1 MNSALKSALP
11 LPNLIDGTARSAK
24 EATKMIAEPKVIT
37 LEDVKMNEKVQTFI
51 RLSDEQMEAIGY
63 TEHGFRHVSL
73 VAHNAR
79 RILWDLGFNDRQPE
93 LAAIAGYLHD
103 VGNMISRIMHSKTG
117 AMIAMQVLM
126 EMGVPPDEAGIVA
139 AAIGNHDEQ
148 EGGSIISPV
157 TAAVVIADKA
167 DVHRSRV
174 RNPNMA
180 AFDIHD
186 RINYAAQQANLF
198 VDPNEHAITL
208 DLTIDTSIGSV
219 FEYFEIFMSRMLF
232 SRKAAEFLGCR
243 YKLVINGVR
252 ML

>member
-1 MNSALKSALP
+1 MLTERRL
-11 LPNLIDGTARSAK
+11 
-24 EATKMIAEPKVIT
+24 IT
-37 LEDVKMNEKVQTFI
+37 LSEVEANEKVQTFI
-51 RLSDEQMEAIGY
+51 RQSDAQMEAIGY

-73 VAHNAR
+73 VARNAR
-79 RILWDLGFNDRQPE
+79 RILADLNYSGRDAE

-103 VGNMISRIMHSKTG
+103 IGNMVSRIMHSKTG
-117 AMIAMQVLM
+117 ALIAMQLLT
-126 EMGVPPDEAGIVA
+126 EMGMPPDDVGMIA

-148 EGGSIISPV
+148 EGGTVISPI

-186 RINYAAQQANLF
+186 RINYAAQEAKLA
-198 VDPNEHAITL
+198 VDAKKRVISL

-243 YKLVINGVR
+243 FRLVINGVQ
-252 ML
+252 LL